1 MNAGATTEDIHPL
14 LAFTNDKEI
23 RDEFISQRD
32 MSLYIEKVSKGM
44 DNDDWKIFANTP
56 DNRGKLLQYYPLN
69 TKYIDEDGNICSTK
83 DDESDKSKAFTI
95 LATADEILEMEGV
108 CDNLEA
114 CQFAGFISDDMVWSC
129 PWIFKHK
136 LQKALYDLGYETAW
150 KLNTQYGEPQRGE
163 TIQHQCD
170 RGYLEVTCNMTGTW
184 DLSGIEDNGCCKFL
198 YQKKSLMDQIVKEMV
213 VSL

>member
-1 MNAGATTEDIHPL
+1 MKIWKFYRKNTNENIRRYMNAGATTEDIHPL

-32 MSLYIEKVSKGM
+32 MSLYIEKVSKGI

-69 TKYIDEDGNICSTK
+69 TKYVDEDGNICSTK
-83 DDESDKSKAFTI
+83 DDGSDKSKAFTI

-150 KLNTQYGEPQRGE
+150 KLNTQSGEPQRGE
-163 TIQHQCD
+163 TIQPE
-170 RGYLEVTCNMTGTW
+170 GYDPDSDWVEFVPDEFEVFTIQMLDW
-184 DLSGIEDNGCCKFL
+184 F
-198 YQKKSLMDQIVKEMV
+198 KK
-213 VSL
+213 

>member
-1 MNAGATTEDIHPL
+1 MKIWKFYRKNTNENICRCMKAGATAEDIHPL
-14 LAFTNDKEI
+14 LAFTNDKEF
-23 RDEFISQRD
+23 RDEFVSQRD

-69 TKYIDEDGNICSTK
+69 TKYVDEDGNICSTK
-83 DDESDKSKAFTI
+83 DDGSDKSKAFTI

-150 KLNTQYGEPQRGE
+150 KLNTQCGTPQRGE
-163 TIQHQCD
+163 TIQPE
-170 RGYLEVTCNMTGTW
+170 GYDPESDWVEFVPDEFEVFTIQMLDW
-184 DLSGIEDNGCCKFL
+184 F
-198 YQKKSLMDQIVKEMV
+198 KK
-213 VSL
+213 